1 MAAKEVKDESIPT
14 QMVEDDSKQ
23 HVSTELDSCG
33 VVIERPLPLLLQLQ
47 QARDH
52 SPNCVII
59 GVMPFH
65 LIPFCLTKWTFLPF
79 SLIVSNS
86 VKGLR

>member
-1 MAAKEVKDESIPT
+1 MYPKNIAQYNKIHDPLNNKMAAKEVKDESIST

-52 SPNCVII
+52 SPNCVVII
-59 GVMPFH
+59 TLNNHYYLF
-65 LIPFCLTKWTFLPF
+65 
-79 SLIVSNS
+79 
-86 VKGLR
+86 